1 MFRFFRKIKNR
12 ALRYGLIIFC
22 ILILFIA
29 VVIAFISPITKY
41 LVEKYSE
48 KYVGRKIA
56 MSWLYV
62 NPFTGYINAHN
73 LIVYEKQS
81 PQAFI
86 KAANLS
92 VNITVSKLF
101 AKAYDISS
109 VTFDRLWVNVIQDS
123 TIFNFS
129 DLVEVDTTIQK
140 EVVHYCI
147 RNIQINNSEFHYH
160 ERIIPVKYYI
170 TKVNLRCSNLEWDVD
185 TTHLDYDFVSG
196 MGSGTVKGS
205 VNMNMKESLFDLKA
219 VVTRFDLKVLE
230 QYMKDFSNY
239 GTFSA
244 FLDADVH
251 SKGSMKNSL
260 DMMTTGKVAI
270 TDFHFGKTEHDDYV
284 SFSRFSMNI
293 DSLNPAGKKYFFN
306 TVLLDSPYIKYEKYD
321 QLDNFSTMFGIKGAN
336 VKEAQARHGQ
346 INIIFTIATYL
357 SELAANI
364 VNSDYRVDQASITN
378 AHLLYN
384 DYSLMEK
391 FSITANPVAIKV
403 RDIDTKNKRMHVT
416 LNTRLHPF
424 GDVDVKYDVNPKDFN
439 DFHLEYKVDD
449 LPLPLFNP
457 YTITYSSFPFHK
469 GTVELNGTW
478 NVINGQINSNNHL
491 LITNPTTADKVKN
504 KGAKKIPVPLV
515 MFFVRNFN
523 RKIDVDIP
531 ITGDL
536 KNPKYHL
543 WDAILDVIT
552 NIVIKPP
559 TFPYRVS
566 KEKAKEEK
574 EEFEVMEWRPMQGKL
589 NDDQE
594 DQLKKISRYLF
605 FHPNSNLT
613 IKPKYFEDKEKE
625 MIVLFEAKKKY
636 FAAERHF
643 KISELSEED
652 SIEISKFSVKDSL
665 FVRYLDRVANKGGLV
680 FANELKCWILV
691 GQSKVNKEYEELVAM
706 RKKQIMDY
714 FADKKTGDRIT
725 FEKAV
730 STIPPSGFSHCIFRY
745 TGEEPEELKD
755 KK

>member
-1 MFRFFRKIKNR
+1 
-12 ALRYGLIIFC
+12 
-22 ILILFIA
+22 
-29 VVIAFISPITKY
+29 
-41 LVEKYSE
+41 
-48 KYVGRKIA
+48 
-56 MSWLYV
+56 
-62 NPFTGYINAHN
+62 
-73 LIVYEKQS
+73 
-81 PQAFI
+81 
-86 KAANLS
+86 

-101 AKAYDISS
+101 GKAYDLSS
-109 VTFDRLWVNVIQDS
+109 VSFDQLWVNVIQDS

-129 DLVEVDTTIQK
+129 DLIEVDTTIKK
-140 EVVHYCI
+140 EAVQYCI

-160 ERIIPVKYYI
+160 ERTIPVKYYI
-170 TKVNLRCSNLEWDVD
+170 TKVNLQCSNLEWDVD
-185 TTHLDYDFVSG
+185 TTHLDFDFLSG
-196 MGSGTVKGS
+196 TGSGAVKGS
-205 VNMNMKESLFDLKA
+205 ANINMKESLYDLKT
-219 VVTRFDLKVLE
+219 VVTKFDLKVLE

-260 DMMTTGKVAI
+260 EMMTSGKFAI
-270 TDFHFGKTEHDDYV
+270 TDFHFGKTEGDDYV

-306 TVLLDSPYIKYEKYD
+306 TLLLDSPFIKYEKYD
-321 QLDNFSTMFGIKGAN
+321 QLDNFSTMFGINGAN
-336 VKEAQARHGQ
+336 VTKAKEMHGQ

-384 DYSLMEK
+384 DYSLLEK
-391 FSITANPVAIKV
+391 FSITANPIAIKV
-403 RDIDTKNKRMHVT
+403 RDIDTKNKRMYVT

-469 GTVELNGTW
+469 GTVELHGTW
-478 NVINGQINSNNHL
+478 NVVNSQINSENHL

-504 KGAKKIPVPLV
+504 KGTKKIPVPLV

-559 TFPYRVS
+559 TFPYRIS

-574 EEFEVMEWRPMQGKL
+574 EEFEVMEWRPMQGNL

-594 DQLKKISRYLF
+594 KQLKKISRYMF
-605 FHPNSNLT
+605 FHPQSNLT
-613 IKPKYFEDKEKE
+613 IKPEYFEDKEKE

-665 FVRYLDRVANKGGLV
+665 FVRYLDRVANKDGLV

-691 GQSKVNKEYEELVAM
+691 GESKVNKEYEELVAT

-714 FADKKTGDRIT
+714 FADKNTSERIT

-745 TGEEPEELKD
+745 RGEEPEVLKE